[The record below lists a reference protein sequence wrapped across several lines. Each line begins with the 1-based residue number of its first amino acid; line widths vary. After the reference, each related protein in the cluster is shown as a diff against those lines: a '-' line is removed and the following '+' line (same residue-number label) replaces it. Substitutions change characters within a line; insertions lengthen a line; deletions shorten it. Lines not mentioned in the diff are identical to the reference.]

1 MSGKSAVR
9 MSVRIL
15 DNEGAEIASF
25 FDGEQGEVVPGF
37 SDSLRDALLAFREH
51 YPETRFIDVEF
62 KDGEEGGLPRE
73 HSRRPAGAD

>member
-1 MSGKSAVR
+1 MIRKPAVR

-15 DNEGAEIASF
+15 DEEGAEIASF

-37 SDSLRDALLAFREH
+37 SDSLRKALLAFREH

-62 KDGEEGGLPRE
+62 KEAKA
-73 HSRRPAGAD
+73 H